1 MLKKVLFI
9 CVSVLFVSGCQ
20 SFRYA
25 ASQAQKQNAYL
36 HGRTAEMA
44 NTVALSE
51 DVSGQL
57 KELTS
62 LGASQSR
69 AFIADYGLPDDL
81 PPAGTVE
88 DVLAGAGFAIAD
100 VAFDHSRKKP
110 DAWDVAD
117 GAIDAG
123 IAIAGLLGGV
133 WGIKAAGFLRMA
145 RQNTNALREV
155 VLGNEVFKKTNA
167 DSADAFKS
175 AHGYQ
180 SQPTKRIVADMKS

>member
-1 MLKKVLFI
+1 MFRKVLFV
-9 CVSVLFVSGCQ
+9 CVFVLFVSGCQ

-25 ASQAQKQNAYL
+25 ASEVQKQNAYL

-44 NTVALSE
+44 SVVASSE
-51 DVSGQL
+51 GVSDQL

-62 LGASQSR
+62 LGALQSR
-69 AFIADYGLPDDL
+69 AFVADYGLPDDL
-81 PPAGTVE
+81 PAAGTVE
-88 DVLAGAGFAIAD
+88 DVLAEAGFAVAG

-117 GAIDAG
+117 GVIDAG

-145 RQNTNALREV
+145 RQNSNALREV
-155 VLGNEVFKKTNA
+155 VLGNEVFKKTNGDVA
-167 DSADAFKS
+167 AAFKS

-180 SQPTKRIVADMKS
+180 SQPTKRIVADMRS